1 MIVPLL
7 ILCTAMLQEPEM
19 KDSSF
24 FQKNDGKIAIAAV
37 ATSGFMAIFDERI
50 ARWARQ
56 PSVQGD
62 SSRHNFVDA
71 ITVVNE
77 VPLTLGALATYG
89 VGRLTGSSNVSD
101 VGAHLSESLI
111 ATVAIDEML
120 RITFGRVR
128 PRSSPDNAFAF
139 HPGSGLTHF
148 DHRSFPSLH
157 SAVAFA
163 TAAALS
169 EEMRVRDAPARR
181 YLEPVLYGAAT
192 IPGFTRIYL
201 DQHWSSDIVAGSF
214 LGAYLG
220 ARIVRYS
227 HARRTMLDRI
237 LLHAYALPSAD
248 GTTIGLSFER

>member
-7 ILCTAMLQEPEM
+7 ILCTAMLQETAS
-19 KDSSF
+19 KDSAF
-24 FQKNDGKIAIAAV
+24 FQKDDGKLVAGAV
-37 ATSGFMAIFDERI
+37 AGTSVMLIFDERI

-56 PSVQGD
+56 PTVQGD
-62 SSRHNFVDA
+62 SSRHDLVDA
-71 ITVVNE
+71 LTVVNE

-89 VGRLTGSSNVSD
+89 IGRLTGSTVVTD

-111 ATVAIDEML
+111 ATVAIDETL
-120 RITFGRVR
+120 RITVGRVR
-128 PRSSPDNAFAF
+128 PRSSPDNAFVV

-163 TAAALS
+163 TAAALC
-169 EEMRVRDAPARR
+169 EEMRVHDSAARV
-181 YLEPVLYGAAT
+181 YLEPALYVAAT

-220 ARIVRYS
+220 ARIVRYA
-227 HARRTMLDRI
+227 HARRTKLDQV
-237 LLHAYALPSAD
+237 LLGMYALPRSD
-248 GTTIGLSFER
+248 GVTIGWSLAR

>member
-7 ILCTAMLQEPEM
+7 ILCTAMLQESAT
-19 KDSSF
+19 KDSAF
-24 FQKNDGKIAIAAV
+24 FQKNDGKLAIGAV
-37 ATSGFMAIFDERI
+37 AATGVTAIFEERI

-71 ITVVNE
+71 LTVVNE

-89 VGRLTGSSNVSD
+89 IGRLTGSAVVSD

-111 ATVAIDEML
+111 ATVAIDETL
-120 RITFGRVR
+120 RISFGRVR
-128 PRSSPDNAFAF
+128 PRSSPDNAFVF

-169 EEMRVRDAPARR
+169 EEMRVRDAPGRA
-181 YLEPVLYGAAT
+181 YLVPVLYVAAT

-201 DQHWSSDIVAGSF
+201 DQHWASDIVAGSF
-214 LGAYLG
+214 LGGYLG
-220 ARIVRYS
+220 ARIVRYA
-227 HARRTMLDRI
+227 HARRTKLDQM
-237 LLHAYALPSAD
+237 LLHAYALPRAD
-248 GTTIGLSFER
+248 GVTIGWSFER

>member
-1 MIVPLL
+1 MIIPLL
-7 ILCTAMLQEPEM
+7 VACAAMLQEPVT

-24 FQKNDGKIAIAAV
+24 FKKNDGKLAIAAV
-37 ATSGFMAIFDERI
+37 AATAVTAIFDERI

-62 SSRHNFVDA
+62 STRHHIVTA
-71 ITVVNE
+71 ATVVNE

-89 VGRLTGSSNVSD
+89 LGRIAGWNVVTD
-101 VGAHLSESLI
+101 VGAHLSEALV
-111 ATVAIDEML
+111 ATVALDETL
-120 RITFGRVR
+120 RISFGRVR
-128 PRSSPDNAFAF
+128 PRSSPENGFVF

-163 TAAALS
+163 TAAVLS
-169 EEMRVRDAPARR
+169 EEMGVRDAPGRM
-181 YLEPVLYGAAT
+181 YLEPLLYAAAT

-201 DQHWSSDIVAGSF
+201 DQHWSSDIVAGSC

-220 ARIVRYS
+220 ARIVRYA
-227 HARRTMLDRI
+227 HARRTKLDTI
-237 LLHAYALPSAD
+237 LLGAYLLPRAD
-248 GTTIGLSFER
+248 GMTIGWSLQR

>member
-7 ILCTAMLQEPEM
+7 ILCTAMLQEPA

-24 FQKNDGKIAIAAV
+24 FQENDGKIAIAAV
-37 ATSGFMAIFDERI
+37 AATGFAAIFDERI
-50 ARWARQ
+50 GRWARQ

-89 VGRLTGSSNVSD
+89 IGRLTGSSIVSD
-101 VGAHLSESLI
+101 IGAHLSESLI
-111 ATVAIDEML
+111 ATVAIDETL
-120 RITFGRVR
+120 RIGFGRVR
-128 PRSSPDNAFAF
+128 PRSSPDNAFVF
-139 HPGSGLTHF
+139 RPGSGLTHF

-181 YLEPVLYGAAT
+181 YLEPALFVAAT

-220 ARIVRYS
+220 TRIVRYAHS
-227 HARRTMLDRI
+227 RRTMVDRI
-237 LLHAYALPSAD
+237 LLHAYALPTD
-248 GTTIGLSFER
+248 GGVTVGFSFKQ